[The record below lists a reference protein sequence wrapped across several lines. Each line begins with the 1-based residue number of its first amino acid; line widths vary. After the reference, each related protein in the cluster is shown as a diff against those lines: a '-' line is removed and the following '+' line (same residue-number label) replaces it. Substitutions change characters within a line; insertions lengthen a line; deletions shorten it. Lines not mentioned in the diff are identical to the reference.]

1 LLDLS
6 EQAQKDPDR
15 VAVISASQGL
25 TYGALHQRSQALL
38 STPTFH
44 HLASESGGKVFP
56 NANRRVIAFEA
67 HGDLETFILAHA
79 LLDGRFI
86 ALPLNPRLTVRE
98 RSRLIDMAG
107 AVLAERDEL
116 GWFVAQTTSGVSRS
130 TTPTT
135 AASNGE
141 PFARRDNPATA
152 TSIPTSTASAP
163 SAATSRPTILIATS
177 GSTADPKLVQLS
189 RQSLVASAE
198 ANAAHLQLTK
208 EDRWLLS
215 LSLSHIGGYSILTRC
230 LHRGA
235 TVVLCESRPNIDALT
250 NLVEQHEVT
259 LLSVVPTMLVRLIAH
274 ASLQRLKSLRVI
286 LVGGAACPPQLL
298 RKSRELGL
306 PTLATYGMSETS
318 SQIATQP
325 LPDRYRTDE
334 QPDCGF
340 TLGRSEVRVVDEV
353 IEVRGPTL
361 FDGYVSK
368 TSPLD
373 LQRGTD
379 DEGWFRTGDLGRVT
393 PEGCVTVLGRG
404 SDRIVTGG
412 ENVSSVEVEAELLS
426 QPGIVEVAVLGIPDK
441 EWGQLVAAAIVPSG
455 EFAQLGSEWF
465 RELSQALRQNLAAYK
480 CPKSWLCLPELP
492 RLSTGKLD
500 RRRIAE
506 LFAPR

>member
-1 LLDLS
+1 MLDLS
-6 EQAQKDPDR
+6 ERAQKDPDR
-15 VAVISASQGL
+15 VAVISASQRL

-38 STPTFH
+38 STPTFQ
-44 HLASESGGKVFP
+44 HLASESGSKVFP
-56 NANRRVIAFEA
+56 NADRRVIAFEA
-67 HGDLETFILAHA
+67 QGDLETFILAHA
-79 LLDGRFI
+79 LLDGGFI

-98 RSRLIDMAG
+98 RSRLIEMAG

-116 GWFVAQTTSGVSRS
+116 GWFVAQTTTGVSRS

-135 AASNGE
+135 A
-141 PFARRDNPATA
+141 
-152 TSIPTSTASAP
+152 TSIPTATSSAP

-189 RQSLVASAE
+189 RQSLVESAE
-198 ANAAHLQLTK
+198 ANATHLQLTQ

-230 LHRGA
+230 LHGGA
-235 TVVLCESRPNIDALT
+235 TVVLCETRPNNEPLT
-250 NLVEQHEVT
+250 YLVEQHQVT

-286 LVGGAACPPQLL
+286 LVGGAACAPQLL

-306 PTLATYGMSETS
+306 PTVATYGMSETS

-325 LPDRYRTDE
+325 LLDRYRTDE
-334 QPDCGF
+334 QRDCGF
-340 TLGRSEVRVVDEV
+340 ALGRAEIRVVDEV

-361 FDGYVSK
+361 FDGYVSRA
-368 TSPLD
+368 SPLD

-379 DEGWFRTGDLGRVT
+379 DGGWFRTGDMGSVT
-393 PEGCVTVLGRG
+393 PEGRVTVLGRS

-412 ENVSSVEVEAELLS
+412 ENVSSIEVEAELLS
-426 QPGIVEVAVLGIPDK
+426 QPGVVEVAVLGIPDE
-441 EWGQLVAAAIVPSG
+441 EWGQLVAAAIVPSI
-455 EFAQLGSEWF
+455 EFAQLGPEWF